1 MVIKIETTEKIREI
15 GNSHYVNIR
24 KELMEG
30 LNLESGDLVKITIET
45 IENKKKNKDN
55 S

>member
-1 MVIKIETTEKIREI
+1 MINMIETTEKIREI

-30 LNLESGDLVKITIET
+30 LNLKSGDLVKITIEK
-45 IENKKKNKDN
+45 IEKNKNDT
-55 S
+55 

>member
-1 MVIKIETTEKIREI
+1 MVNMIETTEKIREI

-30 LNLESGDLVKITIET
+30 LGLEKGDLVKITIEK
-45 IENKKKNKDN
+45 IEKKVV
-55 S
+55 

>member
-1 MVIKIETTEKIREI
+1 MIDMIETTEKIREI

-30 LNLESGDLVKITIET
+30 LNLEAGDLVKITIEK
-45 IENKKKNKDN
+45 IEKEKNDT
-55 S
+55 